1 MSAVA
6 FAGTQRLR
14 GGPRECSPSPS
25 GPSRAMK
32 SKRLVLK
39 ERDHADVFWFGFS
52 LEWFASRGLK
62 EAVARE
68 GITGLRFERTRRV
81 A

>member
-1 MSAVA
+1 
-6 FAGTQRLR
+6 
-14 GGPRECSPSPS
+14 
-25 GPSRAMK
+25 MK